1 MKKKQPFIEIIDLKD
16 EYKDYKKLCNN
27 NSKKYTYYD
36 DWKKYMIGK
45 FKMLPKKQF
54 NNFKHFLMFHSFV
67 GEQAGNVFLSTV
79 LVAVTIIISTTYSDI
94 AILNTIVTIMAV
106 LLAAI
111 LVITSYFDLMRNDRF
126 VKDVLEIFEE
136 YAEAEAESKS
146 ETGAKLTENSGENAN
161 DSIVVL

>member
-1 MKKKQPFIEIIDLKD
+1 MKKKQPFIEIIDLNE
-16 EYKDYKKLCNN
+16 EYKDYKDLCNN

-45 FKMLPKKQF
+45 FKTLPKEHF

-67 GEQAGNVFLSTV
+67 GEQSGNVFLSTV
-79 LVAVTIIISTTYSDI
+79 LVAVTIIVSTKYSDI
-94 AILNTIVTIMAV
+94 AILNTIATIIAV

-111 LVITSYFDLMRNDRF
+111 MIITSYFDLMRNDRF

-136 YAEAEAESKS
+136 YAEAESKS
-146 ETGAKLTENSGENAN
+146 ETEAKPVENSGENVN
-161 DSIVVL
+161 DSAAVL